1 MRTIT
6 RIAAAINTN
15 TGRTVFFLAGL
26 NAVLNLL
33 WVVMQ

>member
-6 RIAAAINTN
+6 RIAAAINTD
-15 TGRTVFFLAGL
+15 RTVFFLAGL
-26 NAVLNLL
+26 NAGLNLL

>member
-6 RIAAAINTN
+6 RIAAAINTD
-15 TGRTVFFLAGL
+15 RTVFFLAGL

-33 WVVMQ
+33 GVVMQ